1 MVMEYKLFS
10 RIKYTSLHS
19 DRTGGD
25 SSIHQ
30 GEHVNESLL
39 LGVMAQMRDC
49 DVIVVGL

>member
-19 DRTGGD
+19 DSDRTGGD

-30 GEHVNESLL
+30 GEHLNESLL
-39 LGVMAQMRDC
+39 LGVMTQMR
-49 DVIVVGL
+49 L